1 MHSLPIVVKKCTS
14 YFQIVKP
21 LEGSLTL
28 ATWSQLATPTLG
40 GLLEERPGVKI
51 RGGRQLEDLG
61 LELYSLSDLEEDD
74 ENVNPGKSFQSTGSV
89 YTYTNSTVLHP
100 DDNTSVTARSELKQI
115 ASVQK
120 SFPNVPCCSFTHS
133 LTHSLTHSPPPP
145 LPSPS
150 SSSLRII
157 PVGPIVRHNWMDH
170 HFSSLLISGPIIKY
184 PHGKLCNF
192 LFSIISK

>member
-1 MHSLPIVVKKCTS
+1 MHSLPVMMKNNTL

-40 GLLEERPGVKI
+40 GLLDERPGVKI

-61 LELYSLSDLEEDD
+61 LELYSLSDLEEDE

-100 DDNTSVTARSELKQI
+100 DDNTSVTPRSELKQM

-120 SFPNVPCCSFTHS
+120 SFPNVPC
-133 LTHSLTHSPPPP
+133 
-145 LPSPS
+145 S
-150 SSSLRII
+150 SSI
-157 PVGPIVRHNWMDH
+157 N
-170 HFSSLLISGPIIKY
+170 
-184 PHGKLCNF
+184 
-192 LFSIISK
+192 